1 MCIGYYNFFPSQSG
15 TKGKEYLKVKKKEDE
30 NRVKQKESEDYV
42 HFSRFTRKNL

>member
-30 NRVKQKESEDYV
+30 NGFNRASVIA
-42 HFSRFTRKNL
+42 L